1 MKCGSRCSNTR
12 ARWLRKTYRCDL
24 GGAKPL
30 AFGQHNDDVSANYSP
45 MHYCTHEA
53 CLDSLGVFTTDERVQ
68 HMIHE
73 HGIASGSEE
82 EEEEEEEGAPP
93 IGSIISA
100 GCLLKIAVLV
110 LVRAKRS
117 GSSVMAAPC
126 KRRIKEMYGTGR
138 RLRHLHRGG
147 GLLQQWKAE
156 FGEGE
161 CLRPMPLKPC
171 LLYPLGRATSILPS
185 NMRTT
190 FAALALPNGSQCTSI
205 SDGPGTLSPGQAQ
218 IQEKQR
224 DVHAQPDLSNP

>member
-1 MKCGSRCSNTR
+1 MSI
-12 ARWLRKTYRCDL
+12 
-24 GGAKPL
+24 
-30 AFGQHNDDVSANYSP
+30 SANYSP

-53 CLDSLGVFTTDERVQ
+53 CSDSLGVFTTDELVQ

-82 EEEEEEEGAPP
+82 EEGASP

-100 GCLLKIAVLV
+100 GCLLEIAVLV

-147 GLLQQWKAE
+147 APAAM
-156 FGEGE
+156 EG
-161 CLRPMPLKPC
+161 
-171 LLYPLGRATSILPS
+171 
-185 NMRTT
+185 
-190 FAALALPNGSQCTSI
+190 
-205 SDGPGTLSPGQAQ
+205 
-218 IQEKQR
+218 
-224 DVHAQPDLSNP
+224 